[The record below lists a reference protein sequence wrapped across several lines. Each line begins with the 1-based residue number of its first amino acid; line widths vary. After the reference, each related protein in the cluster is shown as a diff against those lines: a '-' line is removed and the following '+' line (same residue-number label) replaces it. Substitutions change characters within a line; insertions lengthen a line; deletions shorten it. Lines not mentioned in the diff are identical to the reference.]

1 MNNKRSYINVG
12 FTISQES
19 YDTAWT
25 MPYAHYH
32 NDYEIYILKNGQR
45 TVTIAE
51 NEYITSA
58 KSAVLFSPNT
68 PHKSRGDEPFSGI
81 CIHFSKL
88 YLDFH
93 FTATAQNQLLKCFEN
108 QFIIISDD
116 DFNEIQKIADN
127 FEENKSNNFITLS
140 RILDMLSDSVPASN
154 ENLQKNTMSISQS
167 IIAYVDQNYTF
178 IRNIREIAE
187 EFDVSERYVFKIF
200 KKEFASTPKQYINS
214 LRLRHACHR
223 IIHSD
228 KSIKSIAQDS
238 GFECYEYFVRV
249 FKKEMG
255 ITPSQYRKSLSHM

>member
-1 MNNKRSYINVG
+1 MNNKKSYINVG

-32 NDYEIYILKNGQR
+32 NDYEIYILKSGQR
-45 TVTIAE
+45 IVTIGE
-51 NEYITSA
+51 NEYITPA

-68 PHKSRGDEPFSGI
+68 PHKSRGDEPFGGI

-108 QFIIISDD
+108 QFISIDD
-116 DFNEIQKIADN
+116 GNFNEIQKIADN
-127 FEENKSNNFITLS
+127 FEENKASNFIILS
-140 RILDMLSDSVPASN
+140 RILDILANSAPVLN
-154 ENLQKNTMSISQS
+154 ENLQKSTMSVSQS

-178 IRNIREIAE
+178 IRNVSEIAE

-200 KKEFASTPKQYINS
+200 KKELGMTPKQYINS
-214 LRLRHACHR
+214 LRLRHICHR

-228 KSIKSIAQDS
+228 KSIKAIAQDS

-255 ITPSQYRKSLSHM
+255 LTPSQYRKKRA

>member
-12 FTISQES
+12 FTISQEI

-32 NDYEIYILKNGQR
+32 NDYEIYILKSGQR
-45 TVTIAE
+45 TVTIGE
-51 NEYITSA
+51 NEYITPA
-58 KSAVLFSPNT
+58 KSAVLFRPNT
-68 PHKSRGDEPFSGI
+68 PHKSRGDEPFGGI
-81 CIHFSKL
+81 CVHFSKL

-108 QFIIISDD
+108 QFINIDND
-116 DFNEIQKIADN
+116 DFCEIQKIADD
-127 FEENKSNNFITLS
+127 FEENKQSNFITLS
-140 RILDMLSDSVPASN
+140 RILDMLAKSSPVLN
-154 ENLQKNTMSISQS
+154 ENLQKNTMSVSQS

-178 IRNIREIAE
+178 IRNVNEIAV
-187 EFDVSERYVFKIF
+187 EFDVSERYIFKIF
-200 KKEFASTPKQYINS
+200 KKEFSMTPKQYINS

-228 KSIKSIAQDS
+228 KSIKAIAQDS

-255 ITPSQYRKSLSHM
+255 ITPSQYRKKRA